1 MRPDTTADWYLY
13 VAIVRILLIAF
24 LNLLPSESS
33 QINYVEFMSFIVPR
47 QGNRLNPH
55 IHLAHCTMTMF
66 PILRPTHM
74 LLFDSLNALH
84 LFILTL
90 LGRPFSVLSLK
101 KHLPSF
107 SIVHCCFHLTDSETR
122 V

>member
-47 QGNRLNPH
+47 QGNSLNPRSYSLGPLH
-55 IHLAHCTMTMF
+55 NDNVSNSTAYAH
-66 PILRPTHM
+66 
-74 LLFDSLNALH
+74 AL
-84 LFILTL
+84 I
-90 LGRPFSVLSLK
+90 
-101 KHLPSF
+101 
-107 SIVHCCFHLTDSETR
+107 
-122 V
+122 